1 MVICTISATS
11 DHHRQWFD
19 QQTKVIY
26 WIEVA
31 ISILQLVFSSLCIY
45 GVMKNKPLIILTYIF
60 YRYFLIVLNIILGI
74 YLLKSFDSDSDFVA
88 LGYILYGGELVVG
101 VILSLYSIFLFIIQ
115 YNVLKQGN
123 LSGSHSNPVYIDC

>member
-1 MVICTISATS
+1 MVICTISAES

-26 WIEVA
+26 WIGVA

-45 GVMKNKPLIILTYIF
+45 GVMKNKTLIILTYIF

-74 YLLKSFDSDSDFVA
+74 YLLSSFDSDSDFVA
-88 LGYILYGGELVVG
+88 LAYMLYGGELVVG

-123 LSGSHSNPVYIDC
+123 LSGSHSNPVYINS

>member
-1 MVICTISATS
+1 MVICTISAKS

-26 WIEVA
+26 WIGVA

-45 GVMKNKPLIILTYIF
+45 GVMKNKALIIQAYIL
-60 YRYFLIVLNIILGI
+60 YRYFLIVLNIILQI
-74 YLLKSFDSDSDFVA
+74 YGLVSMDSDSDFVA
-88 LGYILYGGELVVG
+88 LAYMLYGGELVVG

-123 LSGSHSNPVYIDC
+123 LSGSHSNPVYINS